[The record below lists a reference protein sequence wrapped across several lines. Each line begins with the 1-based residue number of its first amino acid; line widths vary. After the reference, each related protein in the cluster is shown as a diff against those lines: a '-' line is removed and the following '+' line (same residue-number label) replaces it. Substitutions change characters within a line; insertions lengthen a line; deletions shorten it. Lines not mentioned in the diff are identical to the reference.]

1 MSEAVVKKALVELFP
16 ELQHIA
22 QDSKAKN
29 FQKNPAGR
37 SISSYREAV

>member
-1 MSEAVVKKALVELFP
+1 MVKKTLVEPIL

-22 QDSKAKN
+22 QDSKAED

-37 SISSYREAV
+37 SISSYKEAV